1 LKKSLHDK
9 LFWQAPGNGKGFDSS
24 LETKS
29 KMNNRTIGVLSY
41 IKEKSIHSGF
51 VNENVFNE
59 EIKSYLQQN
68 FDESPNDSLE
78 THFYKPLLFYGFLH
92 RDKNYNLSLSI
103 EGNLF
108 LNFYTQNNFIECK
121 KMIVNQLD
129 NTSYPNIATP
139 DIKNLKLFPFR
150 ILFKLLLEN
159 TSVSIDFIKKRLV
172 HIVKYENL
180 NIYLKTKSLDDIPQ
194 YDITL
199 STKYE
204 KFNTW
209 VINSL
214 VNLEILAKTKTG
226 ISIHETILSHIKML
240 YEKVDFKN
248 MFFEFTACEVNEK
261 VANSRIKRNSKLI
274 DDIKIR
280 DNFKCVVDNNHISFL
295 SNDKNYVEG
304 HHIIPMYQ
312 QKNYNFEVDV
322 VDNIVSLCPNCH
334 KEVHLADDKTTVLK
348 NLYEQQNSFMSR
360 NQIDLAD
367 LYKMYNCI

>member
-1 LKKSLHDK
+1 MLHDK

-51 VNENVFNE
+51 VNENVFNK

-248 MFFEFTACEVNEK
+248 MFFESTACEVNEK